1 MKIPSHSELFPS
13 RAAPPATG
21 PQTGPASGSQ
31 ASSGA
36 GAPAPAT
43 AARQQPQPDQNAVEA
58 AVEAVNRAMALNG
71 AQVQFTI
78 DKDLGRTIVRV
89 IDTETKKVLRQFPS
103 EEMIAIAR
111 NIDRMRGTNIQDV
124 V

>member
-1 MKIPSHSELFPS
+1 
-13 RAAPPATG
+13 
-21 PQTGPASGSQ
+21 
-31 ASSGA
+31 
-36 GAPAPAT
+36 
-43 AARQQPQPDQNAVEA
+43 
-58 AVEAVNRAMALNG
+58 MALNG

-111 NIDRMRGTNIQDV
+111 NIDRMRGTNIEDAV
-124 V
+124 

>member
-1 MKIPSHSELFPS
+1 MKIPSQSELFPS
-13 RAAPPATG
+13 RATPPASSPASKAASGGQASPGPTPAG
-21 PQTGPASGSQ
+21 PQL
-31 ASSGA
+31 
-36 GAPAPAT
+36 
-43 AARQQPQPDQNAVEA
+43 DQNAVKA
-58 AVEAVNRAMALNG
+58 AVEAANRAMAANN

-111 NIDRMRGTNIQDV
+111 NIDRVRGANIEDV
-124 V
+124 A

>member
-1 MKIPSHSELFPS
+1 MKIHSHSELFPS

-36 GAPAPAT
+36 GAPAPAV

>member
-1 MKIPSHSELFPS
+1 
-13 RAAPPATG
+13 
-21 PQTGPASGSQ
+21 
-31 ASSGA
+31 
-36 GAPAPAT
+36 
-43 AARQQPQPDQNAVEA
+43 
-58 AVEAVNRAMALNG
+58 MALNG